1 MTSTAA
7 STTTATVK
15 SVTSGND
22 VAEVVIHPLVLLS
35 AADHYHRVAR
45 GTRKR
50 VVGVL
55 LGSIYKGNVDAT
67 NSFAVPFEEDSRNPV
82 SLFIMRAQ
90 SAKCSGSA
98 TSPSLRYLQSI
109 LCLVIL
115 TITLLTNSHHSTT
128 ALPHNP
134 NHISHHITSQAVFYL
149 DHNYLESMLTMF
161 RKVNAKERVVGF
173 YSTGP
178 SIRPNDLRIHDIVQ
192 RYGKAAAANSRG
204 TQTSTSAMTAAA
216 ANSIFCIIDIRPDRP
231 ALPVT
236 AYKVVEEVSHNSTV
250 QRSFAHL
257 PVIMGAMEAEEVG
270 VEHLLRDI
278 NDPTISTVASLIQSK
293 LSGLVTLAEK
303 LVQASEYL
311 TACQAQGITANP
323 TIVANLQTI
332 WNLLPNLDD
341 AAVRSMMVKTN
352 DMHMAIYLGAL
363 IRSVMALHDLV
374 NNKIRHGVGNDE
386 LENGDDD
393 GEEKKEDKK
402 EESKTDT
409 KTAEAAKKQ

>member
-1 MTSTAA
+1 MHS
-7 STTTATVK
+7 
-15 SVTSGND
+15 
-22 VAEVVIHPLVLLS
+22 L
-35 AADHYHRVAR
+35 
-45 GTRKR
+45 
-50 VVGVL
+50 
-55 LGSIYKGNVDAT
+55 T
-67 NSFAVPFEEDSRNPV
+67 NA
-82 SLFIMRAQ
+82 
-90 SAKCSGSA
+90 
-98 TSPSLRYLQSI
+98 
-109 LCLVIL
+109 
-115 TITLLTNSHHSTT
+115 LTNSHST
-128 ALPHNP
+128 LPLL
-134 NHISHHITSQAVFYL
+134 NHQAVFYL

-192 RYGKAAAANSRG
+192 RYGKSAVANVRG
-204 TQTSTSAMTAAA
+204 GSTTSTSSMTAAA

-257 PVIMGAMEAEEVG
+257 PVTMGAMEAEEVG

-303 LVQASEYL
+303 LQQAAEYL
-311 TACQAQGITANP
+311 TACQRANVTPNP

-352 DMHMAIYLGAL
+352 DMHMAIYVGAL

-374 NNKIRHGVGNDE
+374 NNKIRHGVGHNDNE
-386 LENGDDD
+386 LGDNGDNADD
-393 GEEKKEDKK
+393 NAGEEKKEDKK
-402 EESKTDT
+402 DEATD
-409 KTAEAAKKQ
+409 KEKKGDKSVAKK